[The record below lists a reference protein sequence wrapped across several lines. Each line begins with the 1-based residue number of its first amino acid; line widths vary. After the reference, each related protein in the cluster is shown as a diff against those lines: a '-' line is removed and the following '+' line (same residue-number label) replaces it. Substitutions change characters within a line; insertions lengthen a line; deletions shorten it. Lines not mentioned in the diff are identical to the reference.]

1 MKRKVNDGNLG
12 LIAPSSKKQKKV
24 DPETGEPSSASDA
37 ILYTTFRARQ
47 KVDPETGKPSSA
59 ANAISKAAYYKRKRR
74 NETVASATEEPIFI
88 SDSISDHASQVQPLS
103 SSQIGSFK
111 DVKQEEYL
119 EKEPLPMDL
128 DVSDVSLRE
137 KIADVNKQSIISK
150 DAGSDNCEVQAARLV
165 WALQGKDIS
174 KVKMKNRGI
183 EYTLPGNTNPW
194 GHLHDSEL
202 VEENYEGLVHVTEF
216 LEIDDDSVVSDMSH
230 ETCVTDVIQGDEIDV
245 FFETMRCQ
253 KTGQFHENRRY
264 CWGLMGLELGNVWHQ
279 VVWIERE
286 DDIVICDPN
295 RQGEKLLKHD
305 QLKSSYANLARVSIL
320 QFTKGY
326 SPLGSHVINET
337 MQVFVDVKAENIQNS
352 QRMGIWI

>member
-1 MKRKVNDGNLG
+1 M
-12 LIAPSSKKQKKV
+12 
-24 DPETGEPSSASDA
+24 
-37 ILYTTFRARQ
+37 
-47 KVDPETGKPSSA
+47 
-59 ANAISKAAYYKRKRR
+59 
-74 NETVASATEEPIFI
+74 
-88 SDSISDHASQVQPLS
+88 
-103 SSQIGSFK
+103 
-111 DVKQEEYL
+111 
-119 EKEPLPMDL
+119 
-128 DVSDVSLRE
+128 
-137 KIADVNKQSIISK
+137 NKQSIISK
-150 DAGSDNCEVQAARLV
+150 DTGSDNCEVQAARLV

-183 EYTLPGNTNPW
+183 EYTLPSNTEPW
-194 GHLHDSEL
+194 GYLHDSDL
-202 VEENYEGLVHVTEF
+202 VEENYKGLVHVTEF

-253 KTGQFHENRRY
+253 KTGQFDEKCRY
-264 CWGLMGLELGNVWHQ
+264 CWGLMGLELGDVWHQ

-326 SPLGSHVINET
+326 SPLGSHVMNEK
-337 MQVFVDVKAENIQNS
+337 MQVLVDVKEENIQNS
-352 QRMGIWI
+352 QHMGV